1 MNCEQA
7 RGRMVDRWMKGI
19 DEAERIEWEAH
30 LAVCPACKSE
40 MESLDPLWMVMAET
54 PVEEPG
60 RNLRARFHHM
70 LEAYR
75 LGAGQ
80 RTQPAPRSWF
90 SWMPGLWPRQAVAQ
104 AALAGLALVM
114 GLTAG
119 HLWTARSH
127 DRETISQLNGEL
139 KQVRHMVTLS
149 LLQQQSASDRL
160 RGVSWSM
167 RNSADDEVLEALV
180 DTLNADQN
188 VNVRLAAV
196 DALRQ
201 FSSQVTVRR
210 RLRESLARQTS
221 PLVQIA
227 LIDWAVDSKDRGA
240 VTEMEQLGRQ
250 PELNPEV
257 RSRLAAAIDGL
268 REGRMQ

>member
-7 RGRMVDRWMKGI
+7 RDRMVDRWMKGI
-19 DEAERIEWEAH
+19 DEAQRVEWEAH
-30 LAVCPACKSE
+30 LAVCPSCKAE
-40 MESLDPLWMVMAET
+40 MESLDPLWMAMAES

-60 RNLRARFHHM
+60 RNLRSGFHHM
-70 LEAYR
+70 MEAYR
-75 LGAGQ
+75 LGASQ
-80 RTQPAPRSWF
+80 RVQPAARPWF
-90 SWMPGLWPRQAVAQ
+90 SSIAAFWPRQALAQ
-104 AALAGLALVM
+104 AAMAGLALVM

-127 DRETISQLNGEL
+127 DRETISGLNGEL
-139 KQVRHMVTLS
+139 KQMRHMVTLS

-167 RNSADDEVLEALV
+167 RASADDEVLAALV

-201 FSSQVTVRR
+201 FSTQVTVRR
-210 RLRESLARQTS
+210 GLRESFARQSS
-221 PLVQIA
+221 PLVQLA

-240 VTEMEQLGRQ
+240 VPAMEQLARR
-250 PELNPEV
+250 PELIPEV
-257 RSRLAAAIDGL
+257 KSRLEEAMSRL
-268 REGRMQ
+268 REGQMQ